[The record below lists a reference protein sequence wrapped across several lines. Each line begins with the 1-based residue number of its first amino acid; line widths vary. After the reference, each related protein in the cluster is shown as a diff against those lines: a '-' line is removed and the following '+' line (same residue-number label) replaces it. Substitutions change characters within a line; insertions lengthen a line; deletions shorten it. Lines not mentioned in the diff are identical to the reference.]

1 MKQRWST
8 FIVMLF
14 LLQTGCGH
22 EGSPV
27 SIGKESG
34 AVLTL
39 TDATFPDEVLASK
52 QPVLVDM
59 WAAWCRPC
67 QEMKPIIKK
76 VAVRF
81 AGRAKVGELDSQAN
95 RFTAEKYKARTF
107 PLVLIFYRG
116 EVVKRLDG
124 PQKEEELADALN
136 AVIAQS
142 ARR

>member
-95 RFTAEKYKARTF
+95 RFTAEKYQARTL